1 MRTDRQTELPSSS
14 DLQDLQDQIDDL
26 RLRTDRVEA
35 VLVETGRTTTS
46 QPRESGRRA
55 SGREPRAGD
64 FVTFRATK
72 ITPGGT
78 GHITRVVRNF
88 VLIRRADGT
97 VVQRAPR
104 NVRVL
109 RSATD
114 DGEQA

>member
-1 MRTDRQTELPSSS
+1 MRTDRQTDPSTLR
-14 DLQDLQDQIDDL
+14 DLQDLQDQINDL
-26 RLRTDRVEA
+26 RLRADRVEA

-46 QPRESGRRA
+46 QPRDSGRRA
-55 SGREPRAGD
+55 RGREPRAGD
-64 FVTFRATK
+64 FVSFQATK

-88 VLIRRADGT
+88 VLIRRPDGT

-109 RSATD
+109 RPAPD